1 MRTYS
6 KDRNIRALV
15 SELVDVGWEYCSG
28 GKHGKLI
35 APNGRILTVPS
46 TPSDRRAYLNF
57 RGDVKRQ
64 RVGVSIQIINN
75 SR

>member
-1 MRTYS
+1 MRNYS
-6 KDRNIRALV
+6 KDRNIQALV

-46 TPSDRRAYLNF
+46 TPSDRRAHLNF
-57 RGDVKRQ
+57 RGDVRRL
-64 RVGVSIQIINN
+64 RVGVSIHNMDN